1 MNPPSITLSR
11 AGAVATVTLA
21 RPGVRN
27 AFDAATIAA
36 LHATFL
42 ELGAEARV
50 RVIVLAAEGTAF
62 CAGADLNWMRAMA
75 SYSDAENREDAMQL
89 ARMLRAVAECPKPVI
104 ARVQGDAFGGGV
116 GLVAACDL
124 AVAAASARFCLSEV
138 KLGLI
143 PATIAPYVL
152 RAMGTRAAQRYTLT
166 AEVFTAA
173 TAQQL
178 GLVHEAAADAA
189 QLDAQVQQWCAA
201 LQSASPQALAAAK
214 RLLADVAARHLNEAL
229 LADTAERIAQ
239 ARASDDGREGIA
251 AFLQRRKPSWANT

>member
-1 MNPPSITLSR
+1 MNPSSITLSR

-21 RPGVRN
+21 RPQARN

-36 LHATFL
+36 LHATFI

-50 RVIVLAAEGTAF
+50 RVIVLAAEGPAF

-75 SYSDAENREDAMQL
+75 GYSEAENREDAMQL

-166 AEVFTAA
+166 AEVFTAT

-251 AFLQRRKPSWANT
+251 AFLQRRKPSWANN

>member
-1 MNPPSITLSR
+1 MNPPSITVSS

-21 RPGVRN
+21 RPQARN

-36 LHATFL
+36 LHATFI
-42 ELGAEARV
+42 ELGAELQV

-62 CAGADLNWMRAMA
+62 CAGADLNWMRSMA
-75 SYSDAENREDAMQL
+75 GYSDAENREDALQL

-124 AVAAASARFCLSEV
+124 AVAAAPARFCLSEV

-178 GLVHEAAADAA
+178 GLVHEVAADAA

-201 LQSASPQALAAAK
+201 LQAASPQALAAAK
-214 RLLADVAARHLNEAL
+214 RLLADVATRHVSEAL

-251 AFLQRRKPSWANT
+251 AFLQRRKPSWANN